1 MPDTATTTQSTD
13 HLLAVYLRDHFAG
26 AAAGLALA
34 QRCQRANDGTPLG
47 AILADIAAEIEA
59 DRDSLRDIMKS
70 LAVSE
75 DWLKD
80 VLGQASEFVGRLKS
94 NGMLAHYSPSSRRRT
109 GGTPRR
115 HRRQAQSLAVAARCG
130 SDPPGA
136 RRRGAGRADHP
147 GELATRAPPGRA

>member
-13 HLLAVYLRDHFAG
+13 HLLTVYLRDHFAG

-34 QRCQRANDGTPLG
+34 QRCQHANDGTPLG

-94 NGMLAHYSPSSRRRT
+94 NGMLAHYSPSRVASSNWRVSSPASTPSAIFGGRCALRQRPARRS
-109 GGTPRR
+109 TPRR
-115 HRRQAQSLAVAARCG
+115 WTS
-130 SDPPGA
+130 
-136 RRRGAGRADHP
+136 
-147 GELATRAPPGRA
+147 